1 MMSLENTRF
10 VRIAG
15 LAAVAIVLIGG
26 AVLWRRS
33 IVPPAVPPRQSF
45 VSDTK
50 PGQAPSPAPGQPPA
64 RTLSRIATAK
74 GWTINGRPVVDGLT
88 LRPGENLAIQIDL
101 QLAAEGTP
109 KPREP
114 WSAQGP
120 WIAGKDLLN
129 VWIRFGQDVPWSDQE
144 IVRSIHHLSK
154 RRPRRPNEP
163 HSGLGIAPQRIG
175 KYELQVVVHK
185 QKMGA
190 FGINTW
196 TGGDVVAAYR
206 VRVAPPD
213 AE

>member
-1 MMSLENTRF
+1 MMSLEITRS

-26 AVLWRRS
+26 VVLWQRS
-33 IVPPAVPPRQSF
+33 IVPSAVPPRQSF
-45 VSDTK
+45 ISDTK
-50 PGQAPSPAPGQPPA
+50 PGQPPA

-114 WSAQGP
+114 WSARGP

-129 VWIRFGQDVPWSDQE
+129 VWIRFAQDVPWSDQE

-154 RRPRRPNEP
+154 RRPKRPNEP
-163 HSGLGIAPQRIG
+163 HAGIGIAPQRIG
-175 KYELQVVVHK
+175 EYELQVVVHK